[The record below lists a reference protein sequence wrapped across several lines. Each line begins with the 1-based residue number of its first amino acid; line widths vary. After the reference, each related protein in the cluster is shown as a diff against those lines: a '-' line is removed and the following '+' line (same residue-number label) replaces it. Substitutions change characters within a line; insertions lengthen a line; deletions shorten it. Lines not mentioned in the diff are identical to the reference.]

1 MGKTIKTFSDGS
13 YLEYDKGKFDEW
25 CVYLSSP
32 YGNRHPPR
40 DVDYFFELKELSK
53 KYGVNRLYQDYIL
66 VYQRTNGYVSNEV
79 LSFIS
84 QIAKTYG
91 VDALKIDTIF
101 SILYMYMAM
110 IAEERKQNTRLGKR
124 IKRLGIYAL
133 LIENRTVWDSANFMR
148 GMGWREIDALC
159 KAKGF

>member
-1 MGKTIKTFSDGS
+1 M
-13 YLEYDKGKFDEW
+13 
-25 CVYLSSP
+25 
-32 YGNRHPPR
+32 
-40 DVDYFFELKELSK
+40 
-53 KYGVNRLYQDYIL
+53 NRLYQDYIL

-110 IAEERKQNTRLGKR
+110 IAEERKQNT
-124 IKRLGIYAL
+124 
-133 LIENRTVWDSANFMR
+133 
-148 GMGWREIDALC
+148 
-159 KAKGF
+159 